1 MPGNFVIR
9 RMIAVDHG
17 LPPNCCPGNL
27 PRPFSFFCSKTSFM
41 RVLLLITCTFLLT
54 IRILAQPAGPA
65 YTTLPTTNE
74 KARTAFNEGKQQ
86 SDRGE
91 YAIAQG
97 SYEQALKKDTLFIDA
112 YFKLADTYVYLRD
125 FFKAER
131 YFEKGLSL
139 DSMYAPAAFYF
150 LAQVEWQLE
159 KYAEC
164 AAHAQS
170 YLSKDPKSAKNKSAA
185 LFLLANAR
193 FVAVAVQHPVPFNPR
208 NLGPGVN
215 TTNSEYFP
223 SITADGS
230 TMIFTRN
237 DGGDENFFQT
247 QWKDNAWQPAEPLK
261 GVNTVENEGAQAIS
275 VDGSWIAFTACDR
288 RGDGSQGSCDLY
300 WSQLKA
306 EGWTTASPFS
316 NTINTAS
323 WEAQPTISAN
333 GKNIVFSSN
342 RPGGRGKI
350 DLWETTRQANG
361 KWIKPENLGPL
372 LNTGGEDQT
381 PFLHPDGQTLYFSS
395 DSLPGMGG
403 NDIYFSRRQPD
414 GRWGAPQN
422 LGYPIN
428 TKGEDVML
436 TVSLD
441 GMTAYYAS
449 NRPGG
454 QGRLDMYAF
463 DLPEHARPRPV
474 TYARA
479 KVTDALTGYPI
490 VAKVD
495 FIDLKTGQSYVS
507 AFTKKDGSALVCLP
521 AGTDYA
527 LNVSKDKYLF
537 YSENFNLLE
546 TATFDQPFSLNI
558 GLQPISMDS
567 AVAGGKPI
575 VLRNVFFETASA
587 ALLPASATELDRL
600 AALLTASP
608 TLRIQITGHTD
619 NVGDARSNLVLSED
633 RARSV
638 LTYLVQKGVATT
650 RLRSK
655 GFGETQPVETNDT
668 PEARARNRRTEFVV
682 W

>member
-1 MPGNFVIR
+1 M
-9 RMIAVDHG
+9 
-17 LPPNCCPGNL
+17 
-27 PRPFSFFCSKTSFM
+27 
-41 RVLLLITCTFLLT
+41 
-54 IRILAQPAGPA
+54 AQPAF
-65 YTTLPTTNE
+65 TTLQTTND
-74 KARTAFNEGKQQ
+74 KARTAFNEGKQH

-97 SYEQALKKDTLFIDA
+97 SYEQALKKDTLFIDV
-112 YFKLADTYVYLRD
+112 YFKLADTYVNLRD

-131 YFEKGLSL
+131 YFEKGIAL
-139 DSMYAPAAFYF
+139 DSMYAPVAFYF
-150 LAQVEWQLE
+150 LAQVEWDLE
-159 KYAEC
+159 KYTES
-164 AAHAQS
+164 AAHAQA
-170 YLSKDPKSAKNKSAA
+170 YLSKDPKNAKNKSAA
-185 LFLLANAR
+185 TFLLANAR
-193 FVAVAVQHPVPFNPR
+193 FVSTAMQHPAAFNPQ
-208 NLGPGVN
+208 NLGPSVN
-215 TTNSEYFP
+215 TANSEYFP
-223 SITADGS
+223 SLTADGS
-230 TMIFTRN
+230 TMIFTRD
-237 DGGDENFFQT
+237 DGGDENFYQT
-247 QWKDNAWQPAEPLK
+247 QWKNNAWQTAEPLK

-275 VDGSWIAFTACDR
+275 ADGSWIAFTACNR

-316 NTINTAS
+316 NVINSAS

-350 DLWETTRQANG
+350 DLWQTTRQANG
-361 KWIKPENLGPL
+361 KWTKPENLGPL

-403 NDIYFSRRQPD
+403 KDIYFSRRQPD
-414 GRWGAPQN
+414 GAWGAPQN

-441 GMTAYYAS
+441 GRVAYYAT

-454 QGRLDMYAF
+454 KGRLDMYSF
-463 DLPEHARPRPV
+463 ELPAYARPQAV

-479 KVTDALTGYPI
+479 KVHDALTGYPI

-495 FIDLKTGQSYVS
+495 FIDLKTGQSYAS
-507 AFTKKDGSALVCLP
+507 ALTRKDGSALVCLP

-527 LNVSKDKYLF
+527 LNVSKEKYLF
-537 YSENFNLLE
+537 YSEHFNLLE
-546 TATFDQPFSLNI
+546 TATFEQPFSLNI
-558 GLQPISMDS
+558 DLQPINPDS
-567 AVAGGKPI
+567 TATAGKPI
-575 VLRNVFFETASA
+575 VLRNVFFEIGSA
-587 ALLPASATELDRL
+587 ELKSESAMELNRL
-600 AALLTASP
+600 ATLLIESP
-608 TLRIQITGHTD
+608 TLRIQINGHTD
-619 NVGDARSNLVLSED
+619 NVGDDRSNFTLSEN

-638 LTYLVQKGVATT
+638 LNYLVQKKVPVE

-655 GFGETQPVETNDT
+655 GFGETEPMEPNDT
-668 PEARARNRRTEFVV
+668 PEGRARNRRTEFVV

>member
-1 MPGNFVIR
+1 MSP
-9 RMIAVDHG
+9 AVFRFFAPKSRSMRFF
-17 LPPNCCPGNL
+17 LL
-27 PRPFSFFCSKTSFM
+27 FFCVYLLNARSF
-41 RVLLLITCTFLLT
+41 
-54 IRILAQPAGPA
+54 AQPAVHSF
-65 YTTLPTTNE
+65 TTLQTTND
-74 KARTAFNEGKQQ
+74 KARSAFNEGKQH
-86 SDRGE
+86 SDQGE

-97 SYEQALKKDTLFIDA
+97 DYEQAIKKDTQFIDA
-112 YFKLADTYVYLRD
+112 YFKLADTYASLRD

-131 YFEKGLSL
+131 YFEKGLAL
-139 DSMYAPAAFYF
+139 DSMYAPVAFYF
-150 LAQVEWQLE
+150 LAEVEWQLE
-159 KYAEC
+159 KYAES
-164 AAHAQS
+164 AVHAQS
-170 YLSKDPKSAKNKSAA
+170 YLSKDPKNAKNKSAA
-185 LFLLANAR
+185 TYLLANAR
-193 FVAVAVQHPVPFNPR
+193 FVTEAVQHPVPFHPQ

-215 TTNSEYFP
+215 SANSEYFP
-223 SITADGS
+223 SITADGL

-237 DGGDENFFQT
+237 EAGDENFYQS

-261 GVNTVENEGAQAIS
+261 GVNTADNEGAQAIS
-275 VDGSWIAFTACDR
+275 SDGSWIAFTACDR

-306 EGWTTASPFS
+306 EGWSPASPFS
-316 NTINTAS
+316 NTINSAS

-333 GKNIVFSSN
+333 GKTIIFSSN

-350 DLWETTRQANG
+350 DLWQTTRQANG
-361 KWIKPENLGPL
+361 KWTKPENLGPL

-403 NDIYFSRRQPD
+403 KDIYFSRQQPD
-414 GRWGAPQN
+414 GTWGPPQN

-441 GMTAYYAS
+441 GRTAYYAT

-454 QGRLDMYAF
+454 QGRLDIYAF
-463 DLPEHARPRPV
+463 ELPEFARPRPV

-495 FIDLKTGQSYVS
+495 FIDLKTGQSYAS

-527 LNVSKDKYLF
+527 LNVSKEKYLF

-546 TATFDQPFSLNI
+546 TATFEQPFSLNI
-558 GLQPISMDS
+558 DLQPIGLDS
-567 AVAGGKPI
+567 TAIGGKPI
-575 VLRNVFFETASA
+575 VLRNVFFEVGSA
-587 ALLPASATELDRL
+587 DLRAESAIELDRL
-600 AALLTASP
+600 ATLLTEYP
-608 TLRIQITGHTD
+608 TLRIQISGHTD
-619 NVGDARSNLVLSED
+619 NVGDDRSNMVLSEN
-633 RARSV
+633 RALAV
-638 LTYLVQKGVATT
+638 LNYLVKKGVAAS

-668 PEARARNRRTEFVV
+668 VEGRARNRRTEFVL